1 MVKDHAY
8 VDVMVMSNWSKM
20 VHEDYG
26 NKEYV
31 PWMWNIYI
39 SVWVKMCTSVPHE
52 GFEPKIPVMKCSNTV
67 WLLWW

>member
-31 PWMWNIYI
+31 P
-39 SVWVKMCTSVPHE
+39 
-52 GFEPKIPVMKCSNTV
+52 
-67 WLLWW
+67 